1 MSSMLDNGI
10 IEPSRSPWSSP
21 IVVVPKK
28 DGGIRFCV
36 DYRQLNSVTIKDAY
50 PLPQISDTLESL
62 AGAKFFSTLDLAS
75 GYWQVGMHPDDQ
87 HKTAFAS
94 HRGLFEFKV
103 LPFGLCNAPA
113 TFERLMEFA
122 LAGLIGTS
130 CLVYLDDIVV
140 FSRTFEEHLARLREV
155 LYRLRDAGL
164 KVKPSKCFLFRKEI
178 AYLGHVVSAH
188 GISTDP
194 KKTEAIQDYP
204 APRNMSAHGISTD
217 PKKTEAIQDYPAPR
231 NIQEVRRFVGFA
243 SYYRRFIPN
252 FAELA
257 APLHQ
262 LTQKSTKFLW
272 TQQCQDAFQKLKKR
286 FTEAPILAF
295 PHFDAPFILYTDA
308 SDYGIGSVLSQKI
321 DGAERVIAYASRQ
334 LSKAERHGPTTEKEA
349 LAAVWSMKH
358 FRPYLLGHK
367 FTLVT
372 DHQPL
377 KWLKSMKDPPP
388 KIARWIMSLQ
398 EYDLQVQYR
407 PGKLHTN
414 ADTMSRIPAT
424 QEVMPVVSST
434 TVFKTTQS
442 NIEIQKANAN
452 VPVVSSTTVLKP
464 TQSSVEVQKASANI
478 QYIIQWKETNK
489 GIPSD
494 VNKST
499 LDSEMR
505 NLLNQWDR
513 LQAENGTLLRQWKPA
528 AHSQPQFQ
536 IVLTRKQGQ
545 EILKELPTGGHLDI
559 KKTAAKVQ

>member
-1 MSSMLDNGI
+1 MFSQSPTDYGRTELIKHQIDTGAAHPIRQPPRRIPQHLRVNVDEQIDSMLDNGI

-36 DYRQLNSVTIKDAY
+36 DYRRLNSVTIKDAY

-113 TFERLMEFA
+113 TFERLMEFV

-130 CLVYLDDIVV
+130 CLVYLDDIVI

-155 LYRLRDAGL
+155 LCRLRDAGL
-164 KVKPSKCFLFRKEI
+164 KVKPSKCFLFREEI

-204 APRNMSAHGISTD
+204 AP
-217 PKKTEAIQDYPAPR
+217 Q

-272 TQQCQDAFQKLKKR
+272 T
-286 FTEAPILAF
+286 
-295 PHFDAPFILYTDA
+295 
-308 SDYGIGSVLSQKI
+308 
-321 DGAERVIAYASRQ
+321 
-334 LSKAERHGPTTEKEA
+334 KEC
-349 LAAVWSMKH
+349 
-358 FRPYLLGHK
+358 
-367 FTLVT
+367 
-372 DHQPL
+372 
-377 KWLKSMKDPPP
+377 
-388 KIARWIMSLQ
+388 
-398 EYDLQVQYR
+398 
-407 PGKLHTN
+407 
-414 ADTMSRIPAT
+414 
-424 QEVMPVVSST
+424 
-434 TVFKTTQS
+434 
-442 NIEIQKANAN
+442 
-452 VPVVSSTTVLKP
+452 
-464 TQSSVEVQKASANI
+464 
-478 QYIIQWKETNK
+478 
-489 GIPSD
+489 
-494 VNKST
+494 
-499 LDSEMR
+499 
-505 NLLNQWDR
+505 
-513 LQAENGTLLRQWKPA
+513 
-528 AHSQPQFQ
+528 
-536 IVLTRKQGQ
+536 
-545 EILKELPTGGHLDI
+545 
-559 KKTAAKVQ
+559 